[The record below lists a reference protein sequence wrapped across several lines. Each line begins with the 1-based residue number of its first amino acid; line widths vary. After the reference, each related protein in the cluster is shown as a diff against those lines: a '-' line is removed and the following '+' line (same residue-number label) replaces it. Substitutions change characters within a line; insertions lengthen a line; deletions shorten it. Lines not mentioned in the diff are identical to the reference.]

1 MDLAVL
7 RKAEV
12 LVRVAVLALKLNSA
26 SASESYLEAALDSPN
41 GGLFNALAIWC
52 WKFIFSSVPTQKP
65 IKIGCDFLL
74 FRMPSLIVNGS

>member
-12 LVRVAVLALKLNSA
+12 LVRVAILALKLNSA

-41 GGLFNALAIWC
+41 GGLFNALAI
-52 WKFIFSSVPTQKP
+52 
-65 IKIGCDFLL
+65 
-74 FRMPSLIVNGS
+74 

>member
-26 SASESYLEAALDSPN
+26 SASESYLEAALNSAN
-41 GGLFNALAIWC
+41 GGLFNALDI
-52 WKFIFSSVPTQKP
+52 
-65 IKIGCDFLL
+65 
-74 FRMPSLIVNGS
+74 